1 MDQCIKDVCT
11 VQQIQTFHRT
21 LVRDLYRREVS
32 VDYAKDLGHVEK
44 RYFLVPLKLRKS
56 GGEEKDI
63 LRYEVDKKML
73 EKVEQLSQRGYKDC
87 QPNIIE
93 WLKLKGLFDM
103 PGAPAQ
109 TAILKKWM
117 LVKEDK
123 PNSCYHFAQLLQNLD
138 KMSAEEFAVAIKG
151 TPEELQCKV
160 AHDLLWTAST
170 RFKSIVSFRKLVH
183 EKESPEA
190 RQAIMDSPVILLDP
204 IKQVYGHKF
213 TYSLAELSKNPNRK
227 QEYRKLAKVKNNI
240 TSSQGRPIFSAFN
253 IYKHYL
259 KTDEWMRACQLPLVL
274 AFFER
279 SLQSQ
284 CLIAHLGRFIH
295 PEFVLWATS
304 ANGVSSSKKCYET
317 LETYGDT
324 ILKLAAVWLAY
335 DRLERDPTA
344 TEKQIDTMKNSFVT
358 NLFLFRIAKKLRL
371 SEFMRTKDP
380 DLKQWYPPFTDKA
393 PSHEMVSCTG
403 KNIADCVESLLGSFF
418 LSNNLRKTLQ
428 LISDIQLVPLQQANL
443 LSAFPDKDLTFQ
455 LGADLDAYQF
465 TMNDSVRD
473 IFAKYF
479 QCHSQPGSAYFI
491 PQNE

>member
-1 MDQCIKDVCT
+1 
-11 VQQIQTFHRT
+11 
-21 LVRDLYRREVS
+21 
-32 VDYAKDLGHVEK
+32 
-44 RYFLVPLKLRKS
+44 
-56 GGEEKDI
+56 
-63 LRYEVDKKML
+63 
-73 EKVEQLSQRGYKDC
+73 
-87 QPNIIE
+87 
-93 WLKLKGLFDM
+93 
-103 PGAPAQ
+103 
-109 TAILKKWM
+109 M

-123 PNSCYHFAQLLQNLD
+123 PNSCYHFAQLLQNLE
-138 KMSAEEFAVAIKG
+138 KMSAEDFVVAIRG
-151 TPEELQCKV
+151 TPEDLGCQV
-160 AHDLLWTAST
+160 ASDLLWRAPC
-170 RFKSIVSFRKLVH
+170 RFKSVSSFRKLVL
-183 EKESPEA
+183 ELESQEE
-190 RQAIMDSPVILLDP
+190 RKQIMASPVILLDP

-213 TYSLAELSKNPNRK
+213 TYSLTELSRNPNRK
-227 QEYRKLAKVKNNI
+227 QEARKAAKLKNNI
-240 TSSQGRPIFSAFN
+240 TSSQGRPIFSAFH

-279 SLQSQ
+279 ALQSQ
-284 CLIAHLGRFIH
+284 CLLAHLGRYIH

-335 DRLERDPTA
+335 DRLEHDLNA

-371 SEFMRTKDP
+371 GEFMRTKDP
-380 DLKQWYPPFTDKA
+380 DPKPWCPPFTDRA

-443 LSAFPDKDLTFQ
+443 LSAFPDKDLT
-455 LGADLDAYQF
+455 L
-465 TMNDSVRD
+465 
-473 IFAKYF
+473 
-479 QCHSQPGSAYFI
+479 
-491 PQNE
+491 